1 MYLDLFKTI
10 ANSAEQISERVYD
23 ADLKIE
29 DNSSARAASVMRE
42 DYRNLGDKLAYSGLD
57 NLDRKD
63 YAKLLVG
70 VYIIVNQLESKIQA
84 EQKVIDMYKADL
96 IPKLDQIINEKND
109 NTLYELAQKFF
120 QNSET

>member
-23 ADLKIE
+23 ADLNVE
-29 DNSSARAASVMRE
+29 DDSGARAALVMRE

-84 EQKVIDMYKADL
+84 EQKVINMYKADL

>member
-23 ADLKIE
+23 ADLKIA